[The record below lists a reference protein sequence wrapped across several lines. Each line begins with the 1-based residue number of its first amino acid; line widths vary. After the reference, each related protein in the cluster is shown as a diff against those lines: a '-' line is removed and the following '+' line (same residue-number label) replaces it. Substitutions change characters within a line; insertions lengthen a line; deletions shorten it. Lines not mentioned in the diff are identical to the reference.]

1 MTMGPTAATNVLTA
15 LLEARTGQ
23 VLSPARNWRI
33 EAAVK
38 PIMRELGMSSID
50 GLVARLASADAGPL
64 ATRIVESLLN
74 NETSFYRDAFA
85 FEQLERDALNRLKR
99 SRASTRHMRIWSA
112 ACSTGQEAYTLA
124 MMLREAG
131 TRWDGWTFEILATD
145 ISTSALARAREG
157 RFSRFEIQRG
167 LSVRNMLKWFREDG
181 DEWVADEKL
190 RSAIRFDIHNLCDPA
205 PGRFDIILC
214 RNVLMY
220 FAMPLRTIVLDR
232 LADALDPGGVLM
244 LGAGETVIGQ
254 SERFASDPDMRG
266 LYVAASEI
274 PPRRQFANG

>member
-23 VLSPARNWRI
+23 VLAPARNWRI

-38 PIMRELGMSSID
+38 PIMRELGMTSID
-50 GLVARLASADAGPL
+50 GLVARLANADAGPL

-131 TRWDGWTFEILATD
+131 TRWEGWTFEILATD

-181 DEWVADEKL
+181 DEWVADDKL
-190 RSAIRFDIHNLCDPA
+190 RGIFGKPKVSMFEMNKH
-205 PGRFDIILC
+205 
-214 RNVLMY
+214 
-220 FAMPLRTIVLDR
+220 
-232 LADALDPGGVLM
+232 LAAHL
-244 LGAGETVIGQ
+244 
-254 SERFASDPDMRG
+254 S
-266 LYVAASEI
+266 
-274 PPRRQFANG
+274 